1 MPITSRV
8 VGLLLFALVVSL
20 PGSAFPGEAT
30 RAIEGTI
37 AKAREVLLDS
47 RLREEESRFERRDR
61 LRSAMA
67 ERFDWSRFSRGV
79 LGVHRRSLT
88 EEQEKAFEGL
98 FRRLLEATYLSRLD
112 KVLDS
117 VDADTLNAFRFV
129 DEETQD
135 DRGIVKAEI
144 DVLERGSVAMIYS
157 VHRRGEEWLVYD
169 VKVAGVSLV
178 NNYRAQIDAILAR
191 SSYDT
196 LMERLEDKVAEFD
209 RGD

>member
-1 MPITSRV
+1 MSLTSRV
-8 VGLLLFALVVSL
+8 AASFLIVPLISL
-20 PGSAFPGEAT
+20 PCLAFPGEAT
-30 RAIEGTI
+30 RAIQATLT
-37 AKAREVLLDS
+37 KAREVLLDPELRGQES
-47 RLREEESRFERRDR
+47 RSERRERLRR
-61 LRSAMA
+61 AMA

-88 EEQEKAFEGL
+88 EEQEKAFEAL
-98 FRRLLEATYLSRLD
+98 FRKLLEATYLSRLD
-112 KVLDS
+112 EVLDQ

-135 DRGIVKAEI
+135 DRGVVKAEI
-144 DVLERGSVAMIYS
+144 DVRKRGTVPMVYS
-157 VHRRGEEWLVYD
+157 VHRRGDEWMVYD

-196 LMERLEDKVAEFD
+196 LMERLEDRVAEFV
-209 RGD
+209 RGE